1 MTGPAAAPRGRLP
14 PVSAQEHPRERHLE
28 PGGLPEEHANPTPT
42 RGVCRHAGSTVQP
55 RERTHLRPMA
65 PPRAEATVPVT
76 PPGGP
81 PPGGARPGEAASG
94 GAADAAIAELAA
106 EGGPS
111 LEGPGWWDAMIA
123 VGRGRLALPIAAA
136 AALAS
141 AGAAARAIR
150 RGRDRHRG
158 SPRPIPA
165 PGLHELRRSR

>member
-14 PVSAQEHPRERHLE
+14 PVSAQKHPRERHLE

-76 PPGGP
+76 LPGGP

-106 EGGPS
+106 EGGAQVGPS
-111 LEGPGWWDAMIA
+111 REGSAWWGHLIA
-123 VGRGRLALPIAAA
+123 AGRGRLVLPIATAA
-136 AALAS
+136 AMAS
-141 AGAAARAIR
+141 AGAVARAIHVAR
-150 RGRDRHRG
+150 KGRGRAG
-158 SPRPIPA
+158 GPSRPLA
-165 PGLHELRRSR
+165 SAS